1 MVQDVYSASWEV
13 LQSLNKYGKNIPNQI
28 LLRTKI
34 GSRTTLYK
42 ALDLLLEENLVSVD
56 EKNIYSINTVNYE
69 IQAQILKIYDTYHDF
84 ADNFDSLF
92 LKLNETWKN
101 KKPFLDPYSES
112 DKDLIRE
119 LITKPPFYDLITI
132 IVRIFELGS
141 ILDFYLNSFIMPK
154 TIEKRATSIRR
165 RNEKFVLKFMNLI
178 RKVEPVLWRETILLI
193 QTRLTTKINP
203 TWF

>member
-1 MVQDVYSASWEV
+1 M
-13 LQSLNKYGKNIPNQI
+13 
-28 LLRTKI
+28 T
-34 GSRTTLYK
+34 
-42 ALDLLLEENLVSVD
+42 
-56 EKNIYSINTVNYE
+56 
-69 IQAQILKIYDTYHDF
+69 
-84 ADNFDSLF
+84 
-92 LKLNETWKN
+92 
-101 KKPFLDPYSES
+101 PYSQS

-203 TWF
+203 T